1 MKTISNIFSFKEE
14 RIEEEEGIRYEYATR
29 GCSEQASKNSSSS
42 IVTSSWPLCCVEMD
56 SVESVS
62 SVRAKSS
69 QERVEENLF
78 HFLD

>member
-56 SVESVS
+56 SVSQSV
-62 SVRAKSS
+62 VLELNRARKGWKKIC
-69 QERVEENLF
+69 F
-78 HFLD
+78 TF